1 MSIRDGLDNMSFA
14 ESQDDTKAK
23 LVNIIDKIVHYN
35 VDEESHT
42 NAETAENIRSAH
54 YFTKLINM
62 YPNLT
67 QQEIKAALLIVND
80 FSENEIPAFMNVT
93 KEEFKATRYRLR
105 KKLGLTKDID
115 LKLFLESIG

>member
-1 MSIRDGLDNMSFA
+1 MIVTPM
-14 ESQDDTKAK
+14 QK
-23 LVNIIDKIVHYN
+23 LQKIFEVPIILP
-35 VDEESHT
+35 
-42 NAETAENIRSAH
+42 R
-54 YFTKLINM
+54 LINM

-80 FSENEIPAFMNVT
+80 FSENEIPAFMNVS

-105 KKLGLTKDID
+105 KKLGLTKDVD